1 MSSLARGA
9 VHPFVRMWRS
19 TDPIDSYA
27 LNHFTSVAGDAMLA
41 IALADSVFFSLPV
54 GEAKLRVAAYLGI
67 TMLPLALAGPL
78 LVPVLDRAGPRR
90 LIAFASAAGR
100 AAIAIYAAPRFDT
113 LVLFP
118 TALALLVL
126 SKVHGITKNG
136 LTIAYAGPGDGLMQA
151 NARLGRIAAV
161 GAVLAAPIAFA
172 AIKLGDS
179 TAAIYAAAV
188 VYAASALLTL
198 RLPHPGVQQKQPK
211 QPRPVGRRGA
221 VPALAVPAV
230 GAVGMRAASG
240 FLLFLLAFS
249 LREEEAPVYWFA
261 VLAGAGVVG
270 TFIADVVAPRVPR
283 TTREEAVVIASV
295 SAAGIGAV
303 LAFELFG
310 LPLLTVFALVGGR
323 RDGVRSARLPE
334 PDAAARPAG
343 RAGAGVRALRGD
355 VPARVGGGRVRA
367 GRAVDR
373 LPGGHLDP
381 GGVLRGARRGHGA
394 AGPGASARRRASAD
408 AAASAL
414 RPALPAVRRKLC
426 ATRARRGVA
435 RADGGAAWRSGS
447 PWARPTTSPAT
458 TRPRSTS
465 TDSRSPS
472 RGSTAQLHAFS
483 DICTHRQ
490 CNLSLGGEI
499 DGSTIECECH
509 GSVFDMTTG
518 EVLNGPATE
527 PIATFPVSDEG
538 GDLKIE
544 A

>member
-1 MSSLARGA
+1 MAGAPAGRPKRIPLWQLALYGVSSLARGA

-54 GEAKLRVAAYLGI
+54 GEAKWRVATYLGI

-161 GAVLAAPIAFA
+161 GAILAAPIAFA
-172 AIKLGDS
+172 AIRLGDS

-188 VYAASALLTL
+188 VYAGSALLTL
-198 RLPHPGVQQKQPK
+198 RLPHPGVQAKQ
-211 QPRPVGRRGA
+211 RRTVGRRGA

-261 VLAGAGVVG
+261 VLAGAGVLG
-270 TFIADVVAPRVPR
+270 TLIADVVAPRVPR

-310 LPLLTVFALVGGR
+310 LPLLTVFALVAGAATEFGR
-323 RDGVRSARLPE
+323 LAFQSLMQRHA
-334 PDAAARPAG
+334 PAG
-343 RAGAGVRALRGD
+343 AQGRVFVRYEVMFQLAWVAGAFAPVVLSID
-355 VPARVGGGRVRA
+355 FRVGILILA
-367 GRAVDR
+367 AFY
-373 LPGGHLDP
+373 
-381 GGVLRGARRGHGA
+381 GVLGVGTV
-394 AGPGASARRRASAD
+394 
-408 AAASAL
+408 L
-414 RPALPAVRRKLC
+414 
-426 ATRARRGVA
+426 RARARA
-435 RADGGAAWRSGS
+435 RADA
-447 PWARPTTSPAT
+447 PP
-458 TRPRSTS
+458 
-465 TDSRSPS
+465 PS
-472 RGSTAQLHAFS
+472 L
-483 DICTHRQ
+483 
-490 CNLSLGGEI
+490 
-499 DGSTIECECH
+499 
-509 GSVFDMTTG
+509 
-518 EVLNGPATE
+518 P
-527 PIATFPVSDEG
+527 PPP
-538 GDLKIE
+538 
-544 A
+544 

>member
-1 MSSLARGA
+1 MAGAPAGRPKRIPLWQLALFGVSSLARGA

-19 TDPIDSYA
+19 SDPIDSYA

-136 LTIAYAGPGDGLMQA
+136 LTISYACPGDGLMQA

-161 GAVLAAPIAFA
+161 GAVLAAPIAFI
-172 AIKLGDS
+172 AIRLGDS

-198 RLPHPGVQQKQPK
+198 RLPHPGVQSKQPK
-211 QPRPVGRRGA
+211 QPRQVGRRGK

-310 LPLLTVFALVGGR
+310 LPLLTVFALV
-323 RDGVRSARLPE
+323 
-334 PDAAARPAG
+334 
-343 RAGAGVRALRGD
+343 AGAATEFGRLAFQSLMQRHAPPGAQGRVFVRYEVMFQLAWVAGAFAPVVLSID
-355 VPARVGGGRVRA
+355 FRVGILILA
-367 GRAVDR
+367 AFY
-373 LPGGHLDP
+373 
-381 GGVLRGARRGHGA
+381 GVLGVGTV
-394 AGPGASARRRASAD
+394 
-408 AAASAL
+408 L
-414 RPALPAVRRKLC
+414 
-426 ATRARRGVA
+426 RARARA
-435 RADGGAAWRSGS
+435 RADA
-447 PWARPTTSPAT
+447 PPPTLP
-458 TRPRSTS
+458 P
-465 TDSRSPS
+465 P
-472 RGSTAQLHAFS
+472 
-483 DICTHRQ
+483 
-490 CNLSLGGEI
+490 
-499 DGSTIECECH
+499 
-509 GSVFDMTTG
+509 
-518 EVLNGPATE
+518 P
-527 PIATFPVSDEG
+527 
-538 GDLKIE
+538 
-544 A
+544 